1 MATILVVEDDIF
13 LSSLLKARFGNEG
26 FSVLYAADGEA
37 ALEVLKNQ
45 KPTLMLLDLILPKK
59 SGFEVMEAMQS
70 DPQLNK
76 VPIIIV
82 SNLGQDSDI
91 ARSKELG
98 AVAYFVKAKTSIDY
112 LVEQAKNY
120 LAQLAQ
126 AQGQGE
132 IQSQGANI

>member
-1 MATILVVEDDIF
+1 MIKVLLVEDDIF
-13 LSSLLKARFGNEG
+13 LSSLLKARFNNEG
-26 FSVLYAADGEA
+26 YTVLYAADGEA
-37 ALEVLKNQ
+37 ALEVLKNE
-45 KPTLMLLDLILPKK
+45 KPALMLLDLILPKK

-91 ARSKELG
+91 ERGKELG

-112 LVEQAKNY
+112 LVEQTKNY
-120 LAQLAQ
+120 LAQLQLAQ
-126 AQGQGE
+126 PETPSA
-132 IQSQGANI
+132 